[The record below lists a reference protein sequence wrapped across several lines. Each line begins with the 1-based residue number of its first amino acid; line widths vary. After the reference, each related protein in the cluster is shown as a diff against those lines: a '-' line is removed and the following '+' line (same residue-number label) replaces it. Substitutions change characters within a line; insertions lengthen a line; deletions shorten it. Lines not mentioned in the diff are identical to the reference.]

1 MSALGKEAQFAA
13 AVEQHR
19 DALYRVCCAY
29 VRDET
34 DRQDIYQEVLI
45 HLWKSLDGF
54 RGQSALSTWMYRVAV
69 NTCLGWLRH
78 EKRRSRM
85 LERAR
90 EEQPLMAPGLEP
102 DIPMTAEDNV
112 RQLYACV
119 ARLAP
124 LDRLLVSLY
133 LEEMGTAE
141 IGAVLGISDG
151 NEKPAA
157 CWRKFAGGSR
167 NWRTAEKLARGWGTT
182 PESALG

>member
-1 MSALGKEAQFAA
+1 MSALEEEARFAS

-29 VRDET
+29 VRDES

-54 RGQSALSTWMYRVAV
+54 RGESNLGTWMYRVAV

-78 EKRRSRM
+78 EKRRCRL

-90 EEQPLMAPGLEP
+90 EEQPAAVPVMGTGSETNP
-102 DIPMTAEDNV
+102 DEAV
-112 RQLYACV
+112 QRLYACV

-124 LDRLLVSLY
+124 VDRLLVSLY
-133 LEEMGTAE
+133 LEEMPSAE
-141 IGAVLGISDG
+141 IGAVLGISEG
-151 NEKPAA
+151 NVRVKLHRIKNQLREMMEKENYEP
-157 CWRKFAGGSR
+157 R
-167 NWRTAEKLARGWGTT
+167 
-182 PESALG
+182 